1 MWWKRSRNKK
11 KWILF
16 GLLLCLMPSG
26 VCAQE
31 DSLELYARSAVL
43 MDGDSG
49 RILYGKEEDTE
60 LPMASTTKIMTCIVA
75 LEEMADD
82 TICTVSGNAAAQPQ
96 VKLGMVKDDTFYLGD
111 LLYSLMLE
119 SHNDTAVCI
128 AETVSGSVEAFAEQM
143 NEKAR
148 EIGCGHT
155 YYITP
160 NGLDAEDETGIHH
173 TTAKELALVMRYCLT
188 QSPKAEE
195 FLKITGTASYSFTNI
210 SGSRSYSCTNHNA
223 FLSLMDGALS
233 GKTGFTGNAG
243 YCYVGALQRDGKLLI
258 VALLACGWPSHKGY
272 KWVDTK
278 KLMNYGLENFAK
290 QEITPVGLQTDSV
303 PVTDGQTESVA
314 TQVQLSEEGEQVQI
328 LMREDETIQTEIEL
342 AAELPA
348 PVKKG
353 DAVGTVRYVLDGT
366 VYAEYSVV
374 AAESVHQRDYRFILE
389 EIVGNFLL

>member
-1 MWWKRSRNKK
+1 
-11 KWILF
+11 
-16 GLLLCLMPSG
+16 
-26 VCAQE
+26 
-31 DSLELYARSAVL
+31 
-43 MDGDSG
+43 
-49 RILYGKEEDTE
+49 
-60 LPMASTTKIMTCIVA
+60 
-75 LEEMADD
+75 
-82 TICTVSGNAAAQPQ
+82 
-96 VKLGMVKDDTFYLGD
+96 
-111 LLYSLMLE
+111 
-119 SHNDTAVCI
+119 
-128 AETVSGSVEAFAEQM
+128 
-143 NEKAR
+143 
-148 EIGCGHT
+148 
-155 YYITP
+155 
-160 NGLDAEDETGIHH
+160 
-173 TTAKELALVMRYCLT
+173 
-188 QSPKAEE
+188 
-195 FLKITGTASYSFTNI
+195 
-210 SGSRSYSCTNHNA
+210 
-223 FLSLMDGALS
+223 MDGALS